1 MTEEVLD
8 EIPVDTAGN
17 IVPGVAK
24 NYQQNVTNAIEAQM
38 TGEISSVS
46 VSVPTDQNVIATG
59 ELTMTILIIPVG
71 YGKQIEINLGYLN
84 PALNS

>member
-1 MTEEVLD
+1 
-8 EIPVDTAGN
+8 
-17 IVPGVAK
+17 
-24 NYQQNVTNAIEAQM
+24 M

-59 ELTMTILIIPVG
+59 ELTMTILIVPVG